1 MKELKDLCWS
11 GVLKGGREWNVPV
24 ISVTLEAEQEDH
36 LSLGIQGQ
44 RGQQGFIPQ
53 AENQK
58 HVSGAETGYVLI
70 HRTPA
75 LTPGS
80 RAAATKIGVSN
91 Y

>member
-1 MKELKDLCWS
+1 ME
-11 GVLKGGREWNVPV
+11 VPV
-24 ISVTLEAEQEDH
+24 VSLTWEADQEDL
-36 LSLGIQGQ
+36 LSLEIQGQ
-44 RGQQGFIPQ
+44 HGQQDFVPQ

-58 HVSGAETGYVLI
+58 CVSVAETAHVLV
-70 HRTPA
+70 HRAPA